1 MATRAA
7 AAADGQAS
15 ALGALPA
22 DADFDDVLL
31 DAFMTYD
38 LDAAELGAGLDLGGV
53 SGLPRAAAAAPPLR
67 CLDSKHDAARCTEY
81 VAAAARARVRRAVLT
96 LAPPGWR
103 RCAPAPSAAEE
114 EGFVLVSHAKQ
125 SGLKA
130 LRAALLETREWN
142 SAAARCALADA
153 AVAAGDPHGLVP
165 LLRGKRAAYLGKSHL
180 LLLCRAWG
188 YRSFHWCVRQ
198 PPRKLSQRAHVALL
212 TVAAAGARRARR
224 GEVKRKRRSAGGA
237 SAALATQAAAQTA
250 VACATLAP
258 AQRPPA
264 LGAVDAGSVSALLRE
279 RFAPQLAAS
288 TAALAGPR
296 ALAAARAG
304 GALGFASEHVRAY
317 DLLGASVAALA
328 AEWTRRAAS
337 QARWSADAVRCTA
350 AALHLEHGA
359 DAAAAPAW
367 RALPYLAAAL
377 PCAEEPPVDAMLAS
391 LVAHLHAGLAMWQLN
406 VAARLQLLARSG
418 GADGAADARALL
430 PPAVAALHGEFANA
444 LHAGLAAA
452 SEAAA
457 LLAQLRATAPLRD
470 FAAAAEQLAA
480 LLARYGADAARAL
493 ADRAVWARALVAEGV
508 PLQPSLPI
516 RAVPPAWHALAAAA
530 AEGGLSGPDA
540 VQGCAGTA
548 DS

>member
-1 MATRAA
+1 MATRVAA
-7 AAADGQAS
+7 SAYSQAS
-15 ALGALPA
+15 ALGTLPA

-31 DAFMTYD
+31 DTFMTYD
-38 LDAAELGAGLDLGGV
+38 LDAAELGAGLDLGGL

-67 CLDSKHDAARCTEY
+67 CLDSKHDAARCTAY

-96 LAPPGWR
+96 LTPPGWR
-103 RCAPAPSAAEE
+103 RCTPAPSAAEE
-114 EGFVLVSHAKQ
+114 EGFVLVSNAEL

-130 LRAALLETREWN
+130 LRTALLETREWN
-142 SAAARCALADA
+142 SAAARCALADSVA
-153 AVAAGDPHGLVP
+153 AAGDPHGLVP

-198 PPRKLSQRAHVALL
+198 PPRMLALHPPVALL
-212 TVAAAGARRARR
+212 TLAAAGARRARR
-224 GEVKRKRRSAGGA
+224 GSVKRKRRTAGGA
-237 SAALATQAAAQTA
+237 SAAVATQAAAQAA

-258 AQRPPA
+258 SQRPPWTPA
-264 LGAVDAGSVSALLRE
+264 LGTVDAGSVSALLRE

-317 DLLGASVAALA
+317 DLLAASVAALA
-328 AEWTRRAAS
+328 AQWTRRAAA
-337 QARWSADAVRCTA
+337 QAHWSAAAVRCTAAPSAA

-391 LVAHLHAGLAMWQLN
+391 LVTHLRAGLAMWQLN
-406 VAARLQLLARSG
+406 AAARLQLLARSS
-418 GADGAADARALL
+418 GADVAADARALL
-430 PPAVAALHGEFANA
+430 PPAVAALYAEFADG

-452 SEAAA
+452 AAAAA
-457 LLAQLRATAPLRD
+457 LLAQLRAAAPLRD

-480 LLARYGADAARAL
+480 LLARYAADAARAL

-516 RAVPPAWHALAAAA
+516 PAVPPAWHALAAGC
-530 AEGGLSGPDA
+530 GGG
-540 VQGCAGTA
+540 GRGR
-548 DS
+548 